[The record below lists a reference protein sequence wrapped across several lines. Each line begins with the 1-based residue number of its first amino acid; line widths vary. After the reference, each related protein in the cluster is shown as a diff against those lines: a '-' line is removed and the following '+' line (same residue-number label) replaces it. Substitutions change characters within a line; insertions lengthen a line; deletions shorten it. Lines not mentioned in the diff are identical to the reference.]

1 MKSKNV
7 QQLLGISRAC
17 CAISVELCGCFSFQ
31 ELKKRKE
38 KKSFCFFK
46 CSGTTWHVTSEVF
59 STVLQK
65 MS

>member
-31 ELKKRKE
+31 ELKKKE
-38 KKSFCFFK
+38 KKKKAS
-46 CSGTTWHVTSEVF
+46 VF
-59 STVLQK
+59 LNVLEPLG
-65 MS
+65 M